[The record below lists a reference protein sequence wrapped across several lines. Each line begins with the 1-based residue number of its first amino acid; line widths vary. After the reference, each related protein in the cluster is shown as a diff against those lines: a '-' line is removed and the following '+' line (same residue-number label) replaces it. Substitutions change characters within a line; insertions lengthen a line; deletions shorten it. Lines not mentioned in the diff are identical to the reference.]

1 MGNIQSEVFPI
12 NFISRRRKELH
23 AVNRISM
30 HHPARPQ
37 MKKFFL
43 IVVIVFMEVV
53 CAEIVLLFTATDKSA
68 IRIAELAR
76 KRLIGDLAVNSNVIA
91 KLCREKTHARLDKSH
106 TFAYN
111 VDDKAV

>member
-1 MGNIQSEVFPI
+1 
-12 NFISRRRKELH
+12 
-23 AVNRISM
+23 M